1 MNRMNNKGMTL
12 VELLTGL
19 AVSSIFIV
27 SIYGVFISGYSLYE
41 KTSSLGSARDET
53 DYIATMIFNEMS
65 EQKPDFVEPYSN
77 GNQKGVKLIRLSD
90 KEVES
95 YLIRQPDTSDDTYIY
110 FEENKIW
117 IDTITKEEKETYGS
131 AIAAGDEPE
140 LVLEGE
146 TIQILTGSDQSF
158 LQLRCSSEA
167 CNERESNGI
176 IELELAILPQNE
188 RVAERMNP
196 VTLQSSFGF

>member
-1 MNRMNNKGMTL
+1 MNKLNNKGMTL

-41 KTSSLGSARDET
+41 KTSSLGSARDEV
-53 DYIATMIFNEMS
+53 DYIATMILNEMA

-77 GNQKGVKLIRLSD
+77 GNQHGVKLVRLSD
-90 KEVES
+90 KVVES

-110 FEENKIW
+110 FEENRIW
-117 IDTITKEEKETYGS
+117 IDTVTNEEKETSGS
-131 AIAAGDEPE
+131 AIIVGDQPE

-146 TIQILTGSDQSF
+146 TIQILTGPNQSF
-158 LQLRCSSEA
+158 LQLRCTKAICNQREA
-167 CNERESNGI
+167 NGI
-176 IELELAILPQNE
+176 IELELSILPQNE
-188 RVAERMNP
+188 RVAARMDP
-196 VTLQSSFGF
+196 VTLLSSFGF